1 MQELIMDVV
10 GYEGKYQITSTGK
23 VFSQPNGSNKTR
35 RELKQERS
43 TRKLTTYCRVT
54 LCNEYEIKRFQVH
67 RLVCAAFLP
76 NPENKPYVNHIDNDG
91 TNNNLDNLEW
101 CTLKENMKHSEVQG
115 RQAKS
120 HAAGGI
126 AMGLITSEQAMSK
139 LTHLL
144 GERLISTELF
154 NIHGSR
160 RRLVTYRC
168 KYCNNTYTRRFDTP
182 AILRGGVCRDC
193 LKR

>member
-1 MQELIMDVV
+1 MQELIVDIV
-10 GYEGKYQITSTGK
+10 GYEGKYQITNTGK
-23 VFSQPNGSNKTR
+23 IFSHPNGSNKTR

-67 RLVCAAFLP
+67 RLVCDAFLP

-101 CTLKENMKHSEVQG
+101 CTHKENMKHSETQG
-115 RQAKS
+115 RQVKS
-120 HAAGGI
+120 HKAGGDTT
-126 AMGLITSEQAMSK
+126 GLIMTAQAMSR
-139 LTHLL
+139 LTSLL
-144 GERLISTELF
+144 GERLISTELL
-154 NIHGSR
+154 NVKGSSR
-160 RRLVTYRC
+160 RFVTYQC
-168 KYCNNTYTRRFDTP
+168 KHCNNTHTRRLDTP
-182 AILRGGVCRDC
+182 SILRGGVCRDC